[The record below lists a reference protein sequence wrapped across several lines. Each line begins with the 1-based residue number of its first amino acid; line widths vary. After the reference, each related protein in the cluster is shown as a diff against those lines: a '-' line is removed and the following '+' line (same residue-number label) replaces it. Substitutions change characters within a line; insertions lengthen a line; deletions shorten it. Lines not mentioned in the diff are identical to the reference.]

1 MKCFTHPDADAV
13 ASCKH
18 CFKGVCT
25 RCAKDSEV
33 GVVCSQACEDEV
45 RSVRSMLERSRK
57 MYPLAAK
64 AHMRSAIV
72 LAAMA
77 IVFIVFSRVSGH
89 GFMSNYLLAFG
100 VV

>member
-1 MKCFTHPDADAV
+1 
-13 ASCKH
+13 
-18 CFKGVCT
+18 
-25 RCAKDSEV
+25 
-33 GVVCSQACEDEV
+33 
-45 RSVRSMLERSRK
+45 MLERSRK

-100 VV
+100 VVMLVAAAFAAFNSRRVAKL